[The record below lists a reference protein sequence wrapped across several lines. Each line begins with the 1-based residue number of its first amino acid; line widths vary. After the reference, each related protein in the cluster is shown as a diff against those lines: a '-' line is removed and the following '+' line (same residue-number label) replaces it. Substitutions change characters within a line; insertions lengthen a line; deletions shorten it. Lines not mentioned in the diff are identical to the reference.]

1 MTTPLARFA
10 RALPGAF
17 LAAGALAAVTIPNAP
32 GQAAPVTPGALPASA
47 GAAIGGIATTQA
59 I

>member
-1 MTTPLARFA
+1 MTALARFT
-10 RALPGAF
+10 RALPSAF

-47 GAAIGGIATTQA
+47 GAAIGGAAVIGAL
-59 I
+59 